1 MSSAALVRIVDV
13 YSELEAVVA
22 TAEPVAAHGS
32 SDSGEAAKALVE
44 IGGSVDVL
52 SVTIAELNGTV
63 GDVSKTLS
71 AQAAKL
77 DHLAHAVGEID
88 QANRIVDEAS
98 RAAIAI
104 AVESHREVDEKSGAI
119 RHSLAQASHEISGM
133 AKIAASLT
141 ADLDRVVGELKTI
154 NAFSET
160 VRQIAT
166 QTQLLAINAGI
177 MAARAGQEGKGFAVI
192 AESIKQLADRTSVTS
207 REIIGRVG
215 AMSGTV
221 VGLQK
226 LNREN
231 GEAANT
237 ALERAEQI
245 EADLE
250 AFETLTTSI
259 GTMVERMESVVDPL
273 ALTRRLVAQV
283 TEEADAL
290 NDGVQASVA
299 NLGAAAENF
308 DGLVSFAER
317 LVGLIAHSG
326 VETPDSALIAR
337 CMADAARAGTLME
350 KAIESGVIRRDD
362 LFDETYRPIEGS
374 DPVQYMT
381 RFTELTDRLM
391 PEIQEAMLEADSRVA
406 FFAAID
412 RKGYIPTHNHIYSQ
426 PQGTDPVWNAANCR
440 NRRIFND
447 RTGLAAGRNTEPFLM
462 QTYRRD
468 MGGGVFVLM
477 KDLSA
482 PIIVHGRHWGG
493 LRIGVRV

>member
-1 MSSAALVRIVDV
+1 MAYTAAVRHIDDID
-13 YSELEAVVA
+13 
-22 TAEPVAAHGS
+22 AEPVATPFGAAGS
-32 SDSGEAAKALVE
+32 VRMAPADEAAKALVE

-52 SVTIAELNGTV
+52 SITIAELNGTV

-71 AQAAKL
+71 GQAATL

-88 QANRIVDEAS
+88 QANRMVDDAT
-98 RAAIAI
+98 RTAITI
-104 AVESHREVDEKSGAI
+104 AVESHREVDEKSGTI
-119 RHSLAQASHEISGM
+119 RHSLEQASREIAGM
-133 AKIAASLT
+133 AKVAAELT
-141 ADLDRVVGELKTI
+141 TDLDRVVGELKAI
-154 NAFSET
+154 NGFSET
-160 VRQIAT
+160 VQEIAT

-221 VGLQK
+221 KRLQA
-226 LNREN
+226 LNAQN
-231 GEAANT
+231 GAAAGT
-237 ALERAEQI
+237 AMERAAQI
-245 EADLE
+245 ETDLK
-250 AFETLTTSI
+250 AFDTVTASI
-259 GTMVERMESVVDPL
+259 GTMVERMESVSDPL

-283 TEEADAL
+283 THEANEL
-290 NDGVQASVA
+290 NEDVQASVSH
-299 NLGAAAENF
+299 LGIAAESF

-317 LVGLIAHSG
+317 LVGLVAHSG

-337 CMADAARAGTLME
+337 CMADAAHAGKLIEEAVDNGIIRME
-350 KAIESGVIRRDD
+350 D
-362 LFDETYRPIEGS
+362 LFDEAYRPIEGS
-374 DPVQYMT
+374 DPVQYIT
-381 RFTELTDRLM
+381 RFTELTDRIM
-391 PEIQEAMLEADSRVA
+391 PDIQEAMLEADSRVA
-406 FFAAID
+406 FCAAID
-412 RKGYIPTHNHIYSQ
+412 RKGYIPTHNRIYSQ
-426 PQGTDPVWNAANCR
+426 PQGADPVWNAANCR

-493 LRIGVRV
+493 LRIGVRI

>member
-1 MSSAALVRIVDV
+1 M
-13 YSELEAVVA
+13 
-22 TAEPVAAHGS
+22 
-32 SDSGEAAKALVE
+32 
-44 IGGSVDVL
+44 
-52 SVTIAELNGTV
+52 
-63 GDVSKTLS
+63 
-71 AQAAKL
+71 
-77 DHLAHAVGEID
+77 
-88 QANRIVDEAS
+88 
-98 RAAIAI
+98 
-104 AVESHREVDEKSGAI
+104 
-119 RHSLAQASHEISGM
+119 
-133 AKIAASLT
+133 
-141 ADLDRVVGELKTI
+141 
-154 NAFSET
+154 
-160 VRQIAT
+160 
-166 QTQLLAINAGI
+166 
-177 MAARAGQEGKGFAVI
+177 
-192 AESIKQLADRTSVTS
+192 
-207 REIIGRVG
+207 
-215 AMSGTV
+215 
-221 VGLQK
+221 
-226 LNREN
+226 
-231 GEAANT
+231 
-237 ALERAEQI
+237 
-245 EADLE
+245 
-250 AFETLTTSI
+250 
-259 GTMVERMESVVDPL
+259 
-273 ALTRRLVAQV
+273 TRRLVAQV
-283 TEEADAL
+283 TEEAGAL

-406 FFAAID
+406 FCAAID

-482 PIIVHGRHWGG
+482 PIVVHGRHWGG